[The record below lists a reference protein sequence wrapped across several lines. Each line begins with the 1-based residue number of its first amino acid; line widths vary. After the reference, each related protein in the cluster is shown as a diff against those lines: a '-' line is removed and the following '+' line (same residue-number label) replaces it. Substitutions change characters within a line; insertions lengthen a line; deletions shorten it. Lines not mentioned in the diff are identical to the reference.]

1 MSKISPRFDGE
12 TAATPHSLQ
21 PEAGLHSDSDSAS
34 TARRDGLILLGV
46 LAGVLLWALSFVFF
60 GVPGLYIP
68 AVAAVP
74 VIWLLLL
81 MITRG

>member
-12 TAATPHSLQ
+12 TAATPQSLPHEQDGHSG
-21 PEAGLHSDSDSAS
+21 ADSAS

>member
-1 MSKISPRFDGE
+1 MNKISPRFDGE
-12 TAATPHSLQ
+12 TAATPLDLTHEPDGHSG
-21 PEAGLHSDSDSAS
+21 ADGTS